1 MPYPITV
8 LTLFP
13 EMILQAV
20 SHSIIGRAIGNEILD
35 IKVLDIRDF
44 ATDKHKTVDDE
55 PYGGGAGMV
64 MKVDVV
70 VAAIREAKK
79 ASQGAKVVLMSASGR
94 PFNQAVA
101 KRYAGHLG
109 GIILVCGHYEGIDE
123 RVAAHYVDEEV
134 SVGDFVL
141 SGGEIPALAILD
153 ATARLLPGVLGNAE
167 SLDVESHENGLLESP
182 QYTRPQVFEG
192 HEVPAVLLSGN
203 HKEIE
208 LFRTKEAIEKTRRM
222 RPDIKLQ
229 LEPEP
234 PPMQLGRPR
243 ELDNG

>member
-20 SHSIIGRAIGNEILD
+20 SHSIIGRAIGNELLD

-101 KRYAGHLG
+101 KRYASHLG
-109 GIILVCGHYEGIDE
+109 GIILVCGHYEGVDE

-167 SLDVESHENGLLESP
+167 SLDVESYENGLLESP

-208 LFRTKEAIEKTRRM
+208 LFRTKEAIEKTKRM

>member
-20 SHSIIGRAIGNEILD
+20 SHSIIGRAIGNELLD

-101 KRYAGHLG
+101 KRYASHLG
-109 GIILVCGHYEGIDE
+109 GLILVCGHYEGVDE

-167 SLDVESHENGLLESP
+167 SLDVESYENGLLESP

-208 LFRTKEAIEKTRRM
+208 LFRTKEAIEKTKRM

>member
-101 KRYAGHLG
+101 KRYASHLG
-109 GIILVCGHYEGIDE
+109 GIILVCGHYEGVDE

>member
-1 MPYPITV
+1 MQ
-8 LTLFP
+8 
-13 EMILQAV
+13 LQ
-20 SHSIIGRAIGNEILD
+20 GC
-35 IKVLDIRDF
+35 F
-44 ATDKHKTVDDE
+44 
-55 PYGGGAGMV
+55 
-64 MKVDVV
+64 
-70 VAAIREAKK
+70 
-79 ASQGAKVVLMSASGR
+79 QGCL
-94 PFNQAVA
+94 
-101 KRYAGHLG
+101 
-109 GIILVCGHYEGIDE
+109 
-123 RVAAHYVDEEV
+123 
-134 SVGDFVL
+134 
-141 SGGEIPALAILD
+141 
-153 ATARLLPGVLGNAE
+153 NAE

-208 LFRTKEAIEKTRRM
+208 LFRTKEAIEKTKRM

>member
-20 SHSIIGRAIGNEILD
+20 SHSIIGRAIGNELLD

-101 KRYAGHLG
+101 KRYASHLG

-208 LFRTKEAIEKTRRM
+208 LFRTKEAIEKTKRM

>member
-101 KRYAGHLG
+101 KRYASHLG

-167 SLDVESHENGLLESP
+167 SLDVESYENGLLESP

-208 LFRTKEAIEKTRRM
+208 LFRTKEAIEKTKRM

>member
-20 SHSIIGRAIGNEILD
+20 SHSIIGRAIGNELLD

-79 ASQGAKVVLMSASGR
+79 GEPRCQSG
-94 PFNQAVA
+94 P
-101 KRYAGHLG
+101 Y
-109 GIILVCGHYEGIDE
+109 VC
-123 RVAAHYVDEEV
+123 
-134 SVGDFVL
+134 L
-141 SGGEIPALAILD
+141 W
-153 ATARLLPGVLGNAE
+153 
-167 SLDVESHENGLLESP
+167 SP
-182 QYTRPQVFEG
+182 
-192 HEVPAVLLSGN
+192 
-203 HKEIE
+203 I
-208 LFRTKEAIEKTRRM
+208 
-222 RPDIKLQ
+222 
-229 LEPEP
+229 
-234 PPMQLGRPR
+234 
-243 ELDNG
+243 

>member
-101 KRYAGHLG
+101 KRYASHLG

-141 SGGEIPALAILD
+141 SGGEIPALAILE

-167 SLDVESHENGLLESP
+167 SLDVESYENGLLESP

-208 LFRTKEAIEKTRRM
+208 LFRTKEAIEKTKRM

>member
-101 KRYAGHLG
+101 KRYASHLG

-167 SLDVESHENGLLESP
+167 SLDVESYENGLLESP

-208 LFRTKEAIEKTRRM
+208 LFRTKEAIEKTKRM

-229 LEPEP
+229 LESEP

>member
-20 SHSIIGRAIGNEILD
+20 SHSIIGRAIGNELLD

-101 KRYAGHLG
+101 KRYASHLG
-109 GIILVCGHYEGIDE
+109 GIILVCGHYEGVDE

-208 LFRTKEAIEKTRRM
+208 LFRTKEAIEKTKRM

>member
-101 KRYAGHLG
+101 KRYASHLG
-109 GIILVCGHYEGIDE
+109 GIILVCGHYEGVDE

-167 SLDVESHENGLLESP
+167 SLDVESYENGLLESP

-208 LFRTKEAIEKTRRM
+208 LFRTKEAIEKTKRM

-243 ELDNG
+243 ELDSG

>member
-101 KRYAGHLG
+101 KRYASHLG

-208 LFRTKEAIEKTRRM
+208 LFRTKEAIEKTKRM

>member
-1 MPYPITV
+1 
-8 LTLFP
+8 
-13 EMILQAV
+13 MILQAV

-101 KRYAGHLG
+101 KRYASHLG

-208 LFRTKEAIEKTRRM
+208 LFRTKEAIEKTKRM

>member
-208 LFRTKEAIEKTRRM
+208 LFRTKEAIEKTKRM

>member
-109 GIILVCGHYEGIDE
+109 GIILVCGHYEGVDE

-208 LFRTKEAIEKTRRM
+208 LFRTKEAIEKTKRM

>member
-109 GIILVCGHYEGIDE
+109 GIILVCGHYEGVDE

>member
-101 KRYAGHLG
+101 KRYASHLG

>member
-20 SHSIIGRAIGNEILD
+20 SHSIIGRAIGNKILD

-101 KRYAGHLG
+101 KRYASHLG
-109 GIILVCGHYEGIDE
+109 GIILVCGHYEGVDE

-208 LFRTKEAIEKTRRM
+208 LFRTKEAIEKTKRM

>member
-20 SHSIIGRAIGNEILD
+20 SHSIIGRAIGNELLD

-101 KRYAGHLG
+101 KRYASHLG
-109 GIILVCGHYEGIDE
+109 GIILVCGHYEGVDE

-203 HKEIE
+203 HKEIK
-208 LFRTKEAIEKTRRM
+208 LFRTKEANEQTQKM
-222 RPDIKLQ
+222 RADIKLQ

>member
-101 KRYAGHLG
+101 KRYASHLG
-109 GIILVCGHYEGIDE
+109 GIILVCGHYEGVDE

-208 LFRTKEAIEKTRRM
+208 LFRTKEAIEKTKRM